1 VRTFAAL
8 FILVIALTA
17 AIARA
22 ACDPHPME
30 HFDLLPDRSSN
41 PLLGGEACELRAET
55 GTQAALH
62 CGERTYR
69 LTWVAP

>member
-1 VRTFAAL
+1 MRTLLLVTAL
-8 FILVIALTA
+8 AGTA

-30 HFDLLPDRSSN
+30 HFDLRPDQSQ
-41 PLLGGEACELRAET
+41 LLGSDSCELRAASAT
-55 GTQAALH
+55 TATLTCAAH
-62 CGERTYR
+62 VYN